1 MRSWYNSKN
10 KVKNKRGRTGMKKG
24 LRPSEKKEQ
33 YSGWT
38 GTKIFRGVD
47 SFKNSV
53 SKTNLNSRLQ

>member
-10 KVKNKRGRTGMKKG
+10 KVKSKRRRTGMKKG

-38 GTKIFRGVD
+38 GTKIFRGED
-47 SFKNSV
+47 CFKNSL
-53 SKTNLNSRLQ
+53 SKTI